1 MNQKPASLTSLP
13 NGVEEVSVN
22 EYSHR
27 VSAFQKYWQR
37 FSSNPTAVIG
47 ALIVLSVIFS
57 ALLAPWVSPYA
68 DQIGSYVNF
77 RARHLP
83 PSSEYWF
90 GTDNVGRDIFTRVI
104 FGYQVSLKLVFGVLG
119 IAIPIGVTLG
129 LLAAYAGGWV
139 EFTIMRL
146 NDMLLAVPP
155 LALALAI
162 TAVLEP
168 NLTNAMIAISFL
180 WWNWHCRLVYRLA
193 KSLMTEDFIEAAKM
207 AGASHFHILS
217 KELLPNCMGAI
228 TVKSTLDAG
237 FVILFGATL
246 SFLGLGVQ
254 PPTPDLGTMVASGAE
269 YLPEYWWEAL
279 IPGAAVLYAIFGFN
293 LLGDGLRDMLD
304 VEV

>member
-1 MNQKPASLTSLP
+1 M
-13 NGVEEVSVN
+13 SVN
-22 EYSHR
+22 EYSQAIT
-27 VSAFQKYWQR
+27 SFQKYWRR
-37 FSSNPTAVIG
+37 FSANPMAIIG
-47 ALIVLSVIFS
+47 ALMVLSVVLS
-57 ALLAPWVSPYA
+57 ALLAPWISPYA
-68 DQIGSYVNF
+68 DQVGSYVNF
-77 RARHLP
+77 RARHLA

-104 FGYQVSLKLVFGVLG
+104 FGYQVSLKLVLGVLG

-180 WWNWHCRLVYRLA
+180 WWNWHWRLVYRLA
-193 KSLMTEDFIEAAKM
+193 KSLMTEEFIEAAKM
-207 AGASHFHILS
+207 AGASPYHILV

-228 TVKSTLDAG
+228 TVKATLDAG

-279 IPGAAVLYAIFGFN
+279 LPGAAVLYAIFGFN

>member
-1 MNQKPASLTSLP
+1 MDRNSNSLTTLP
-13 NGVEEVSVN
+13 NGSEEVSVN
-22 EYSHR
+22 EYSQAIT
-27 VSAFQKYWQR
+27 SFQKYWRR
-37 FSSNPTAVIG
+37 FSANPMAIIG
-47 ALIVLSVIFS
+47 ALMVLSVVLS
-57 ALLAPWVSPYA
+57 ALLAPWISPYA
-68 DQIGSYVNF
+68 DQVGSYVNF
-77 RARHLP
+77 RARHLA

-104 FGYQVSLKLVFGVLG
+104 FGYQVSLKLVLGVLG

-180 WWNWHCRLVYRLA
+180 WWNWHWRLVYRLA
-193 KSLMTEDFIEAAKM
+193 KSLMTEEFIEAAKM
-207 AGASHFHILS
+207 AGASPYHILV

-228 TVKSTLDAG
+228 TVKATLDAG

-279 IPGAAVLYAIFGFN
+279 LPGAAVLYAIFGFN

>member
-1 MNQKPASLTSLP
+1 MEHKSNSLTTLP
-13 NGVEEVSVN
+13 NGSDEVSVN
-22 EYSHR
+22 EFSQTTT
-27 VSAFQKYWQR
+27 SFQKYWRR
-37 FSSNPTAVIG
+37 FAANPMAIIG
-47 ALIVLSVIFS
+47 ALMVLSVVLS
-57 ALLAPWVSPYA
+57 ALLAPWISPYA
-68 DQIGSYVNF
+68 EQVGSYVNF
-77 RARHLP
+77 RARHLA

-193 KSLMTEDFIEAAKM
+193 KSLMTEEFIEAAKM
-207 AGASHFHILS
+207 AGASPYHILV

-228 TVKSTLDAG
+228 TVKATLDAG

-279 IPGAAVLYAIFGFN
+279 LPGAAVLYAIFGFN